1 MVKLLDFFQ
10 QILDW
15 SVWMR
20 TKEFIF
26 FSVCG
31 AIILLLIFFLFKPAL
46 ISLELVTVAVAIL
59 LGVNA
64 FLYNEMDLK
73 VKQVFMISISVI
85 VVSAIFLSS
94 YSLKEIEIRSAN
106 DLWKL
111 LDGQTTFLLI
121 LLVKLVISFFVI
133 TYLRCFFLPGL
144 LSKTGAKVFGIE
156 ISHEF
161 NLDNFKNRIVQV
173 DKQFKLIST
182 FNSTVAAYLGE
193 NFENRIFNELKH
205 LSPDDAVRFE
215 IKRIL
220 HQVYH
225 KLKKIKIQVIP
236 TTKEAIATLER
247 RYSKTAW
254 RLLALTEKRKEDKI
268 YVEKKKIG
276 YGIHHG
282 IDNISALIIIDA
294 TEEEYYELSYAEI
307 AAASSLF
314 LALLP
319 SIKLILKIPTLK
331 TLAFNGKIRDN

>member
-1 MVKLLDFFQ
+1 
-10 QILDW
+10 
-15 SVWMR
+15 MR
-20 TKEFIF
+20 IKKYIF
-26 FSVCG
+26 FSVC
-31 AIILLLIFFLFKPAL
+31 AVIILLLVFFFVKPAL
-46 ISLELVTVAVAIL
+46 ISLEVLTVAIAIL
-59 LGVNA
+59 LGVNS

-73 VKQVFMISISVI
+73 VKQIFMIGISVI

-94 YSLKEIEIRSAN
+94 YSLKEIEIRSAD

-111 LDGQTTFLLI
+111 LDRQTTFLLI
-121 LLVKLVISFFVI
+121 LLAKLVISFFVI
-133 TYLRCFFLPGL
+133 TYLMCFFLPGL

-161 NLDNFKNRIVQV
+161 NLENFKSKIIQV

-205 LSPDDAVRFE
+205 MTPDDAVRFE
-215 IKRIL
+215 INRIL

-236 TTKEAIATLER
+236 TAEEAIETLEQK
-247 RYSKTAW
+247 YLKTAW
-254 RLLALTEKRKEDKI
+254 RLFSLTEKRKEDKI

-282 IDNISALIIIDA
+282 IDNLSAIIIIDA
-294 TEEEYYELSYAEI
+294 TEQEYYELSYAEI

-319 SIKLILKIPTLK
+319 SINLILKIPTLK